1 MKSGS
6 RPPSTNI
13 GAAEQ
18 PVPPTGG
25 RATWALPADIRL
37 SLRIIAHLA
46 QVGPPGSDERSE
58 TRINAAGHRPGSF
71 RYPGRGIQD
80 SRAPRSGRVCP
91 KGTTACPWSKSTS
104 QCLLSHRQRRLV
116 GEGSLGE
123 VRWRVG
129 SSTPLLSF
137 SHRFGPAR
145 KLSLVPRLCP

>member
-46 QVGPPGSDERSE
+46 QVGPPGSDDV
-58 TRINAAGHRPGSF
+58 ARPESTQQ
-71 RYPGRGIQD
+71 GIA
-80 SRAPRSGRVCP
+80 RALSVTQGAV
-91 KGTTACPWSKSTS
+91 SKI
-104 QCLLSHRQRRLV
+104 
-116 GEGSLGE
+116 
-123 VRWRVG
+123 
-129 SSTPLLSF
+129 
-137 SHRFGPAR
+137 
-145 KLSLVPRLCP
+145 LVPLVAVEFVRRERRHVRGQSRRVNVYFLTVRGDSLAKEVLAKFDGG